1 MPYKDPTKKKEYQR
15 QYMRQQ
21 RSGSSEGAKNK
32 TMLDPD
38 QLETAQGLF
47 AVLRHAIID
56 AANSKMD
63 PAVKGR
69 LIGYLVNVGF
79 KGLELTD
86 FEERLQV
93 LEKDIKGAKK

>member
-1 MPYKDPTKKKEYQR
+1 MPYKDPVKKKEYQR
-15 QYMRQQ
+15 QYMRKQ
-21 RSGSSEGAKNK
+21 RSGSEGVKNK

-86 FEERLQV
+86 FEERLQT

>member
-1 MPYKDPTKKKEYQR
+1 MPYADPEKKKQYQKK
-15 QYMRQQ
+15 YMRKQ
-21 RSGSSEGAKNK
+21 RSGSQGDVRPAKV
-32 TMLDPD
+32 LDPD

-47 AVLRHAIID
+47 AVLRHSIVE

-86 FEERLQV
+86 FEERLQD
-93 LEKDIKGAKK
+93 LENKAKGKGG